1 MARELG
7 LGGIVNAEINI
18 EQLSPTDS
26 LADRL
31 AEIDD
36 EELPTGL
43 ERIRL
48 INNSTM
54 LATPKNESPSYSTR
68 SNESRRRGGFDGQK
82 ARDGVAF
89 LLSYLTF
96 EAIRLSKR

>member
-1 MARELG
+1 MARGLG

-68 SNESRRRGGFDGQK
+68 SNESRRRGWVRRRVG
-82 ARDGVAF
+82 
-89 LLSYLTF
+89 LTVKKRATASRF
-96 EAIRLSKR
+96 FRLT